1 MNHRIQAMKNYTFT
15 IVYER
20 DEDGRIIAICPAL
33 QGCYAEG
40 ESEEEARA
48 NIREAIE
55 AHIESHI
62 AHGDPIH
69 TEIHSEA
76 ISFAL

>member
-1 MNHRIQAMKNYTFT
+1 MKQYRFT

-20 DEDGRIIAICPAL
+20 DEDGRIIALCPAL

-40 ESEEEARA
+40 ETEEEARA

-55 AHIESHI
+55 AHIESRL
-62 AHGDPIH
+62 AHGDPIY

-76 ISFAL
+76 ISLSL

>member
-1 MNHRIQAMKNYTFT
+1 MKQYRFT
-15 IVYER
+15 IVYEQ
-20 DEDGRIIAICPAL
+20 DEDGRIIFLFPAL

-40 ESEEEARA
+40 ETEEEARA

-55 AHIESHI
+55 AHIESRI
-62 AHGDPIH
+62 AHGDPIY

-76 ISFAL
+76 ISLAL

>member
-1 MNHRIQAMKNYTFT
+1 MKHYRFT
-15 IVYER
+15 VVYER
-20 DEDGRIIAICPAL
+20 DEDGRIIALCPAL

-55 AHIESHI
+55 AHIESRI
-62 AHGDPIH
+62 AHGEPIYA
-69 TEIHSEA
+69 EIHSEA
-76 ISFAL
+76 ISLAL

>member
-1 MNHRIQAMKNYTFT
+1 MKQYRFT

-20 DEDGRIIAICPAL
+20 DEDDRIIALCPAL

-40 ESEEEARA
+40 ETEEEARA

-55 AHIESHI
+55 AHIESRLT
-62 AHGDPIH
+62 HGDPIYA
-69 TEIHSEA
+69 EIRSEA
-76 ISFAL
+76 ISLAL

>member
-1 MNHRIQAMKNYTFT
+1 MKHYRFT
-15 IVYER
+15 IVYEQ
-20 DEDGRIIAICPAL
+20 DEDGCIIALCPAL

-40 ESEEEARA
+40 ETEEEARS

-55 AHIESHI
+55 AHIESRI
-62 AHGDPIH
+62 AHGDPIY

-76 ISFAL
+76 ISLAL